1 MVKVCTMAIDVGL
14 KRIGVALSF
23 DGSLVFPQPCVLR
36 KNREQAS
43 RDVLKLAHEWRVG
56 RLVVGLPKEGQSS
69 EEMARRIHHFVGL
82 IGFEGEVVYVDE
94 QGSSVEAK
102 ERMRG
107 VTKQERDGKIDSLA
121 ALIILERYLEQ
132 HKKG

>member
-1 MVKVCTMAIDVGL
+1 MDKTCVMAIDVGL

-23 DGSLVFPQPCVLR
+23 DGSLVFPQPCVFR

-43 RDVLKLAHEWRVG
+43 MDVLKLTHKWKVE
-56 RLVVGLPKEGQSS
+56 RLVVGLPKDGQSS

-82 IGFEGEVVYVDE
+82 VGFEGEVIYVDE

-121 ALIILERYLEQ
+121 ALIILERYLAQ
-132 HKKG
+132 CRKD

>member
-1 MVKVCTMAIDVGL
+1 MDKTCVMAIDVGL

-23 DGSLVFPQPCVLR
+23 DGSLVFPQPCVFR

-43 RDVLKLAHEWRVG
+43 TDVLKLTHEWKVE
-56 RLVVGLPKEGQSS
+56 RLVVGLPKDGQSS

-82 IGFEGEVVYVDE
+82 VGFEGEVIYVDE

-121 ALIILERYLEQ
+121 ALIILERYLAQ
-132 HKKG
+132 CRKD

>member
-1 MVKVCTMAIDVGL
+1 MAIDVGL

-23 DGSLVFPQPCVLR
+23 DGSLVFPQPCIIR
-36 KNREQAS
+36 KNRNQAS
-43 RDVLKLAHEWRVG
+43 KEVLMRAQEWKVG

-69 EEMARRIHHFVGL
+69 EEMARRIYHFVGL

-121 ALIILERYLEQ
+121 AAIILERYVEQ
-132 HKKG
+132 SKKS